1 MFRYLLLILAIWIGA
16 LIVRQM
22 LRRKRIQERQQ
33 PRPMENM
40 VQCAHCGT
48 HLPEKDAISA
58 QGRYYCSEQHRKESR
73 S

>member
-1 MFRYLLLILAIWIGA
+1 MFRYLLLVLAIWIGA

-22 LRRKRIQERQQ
+22 LRSHGIQRQEQ

-40 VQCAHCGT
+40 VQCAHCGV
-48 HLPEKDAISA
+48 HLPEKNAISA
-58 QGRYYCSEQHRKESR
+58 QGRYYCSEQHRRESR